1 LIEAAEC
8 GLPIVSYACP
18 TGPKDIITDGLNGFL
33 IPPGDEDLFAD
44 RICQLIENEELRI
57 SMGKEAR
64 IMAQEFTIDKII
76 NRWKEIFEKLVS
88 SR

>member
-1 LIEAAEC
+1 
-8 GLPIVSYACP
+8 CP

-57 SMGKEAR
+57 SMGKEAK